1 MIVSNK
7 YIFACIST
15 LFWIAFITLAAFP
28 ELVENFNKLLIQFDF
43 NTAKVILLVVLVY
56 LLDAFITIMIVPLHD
71 ADKIYILELFVCVIL
86 HLIVFYIAFVFIV
99 SAIWV
104 ILFMSLTM
112 GLIKFIS
119 VFQAIKK
126 TSRNDDFKLMS
137 I

>member
-43 NTAKVILLVVLVY
+43 NTAKVILLVVLIY

-86 HLIVFYIAFVFIV
+86 RHKENIE
-99 SAIWV
+99 
-104 ILFMSLTM
+104 
-112 GLIKFIS
+112 K
-119 VFQAIKK
+119 
-126 TSRNDDFKLMS
+126 R
-137 I
+137 